1 MEWLGLVCL
10 GLILCYSSYP
20 GKVKRLEHKVKL
32 LSRGKENK
40 IMKLIKELVGKKC
53 IVVCDDALETKITA
67 DVLDADDEWVKIRFS
82 DKKNNTKTQII
93 RIDSIKSIELFDN

>member
-20 GKVKRLEHKVKL
+20 GRVKKLEHKVKL

-40 IMKLIKELVGKKC
+40 IMKLIKDLVGKKC
-53 IVVCDDALETKITA
+53 IVVCDDIYETKLTA
-67 DVLDADDEWVKIRFS
+67 DMLDADDEWVKIRFT
-82 DKKNNTKTQII
+82 DKKGNTKTQII
-93 RIDSIKSIELFDN
+93 RIDSIKSVELLED